1 MLGYRQSAFAGG
13 ALGTVSVKENMRYGQ
28 LEIQRTHEPIYTLL
42 DSGIQLFDVVR
53 IVHVG

>member
-1 MLGYRQSAFAGG
+1 M
-13 ALGTVSVKENMRYGQ
+13 GTVSVKENMRYGQ
-28 LEIQRTHEPIYTLL
+28 VEIQRTHEPIDTLL